1 MAGDSKEVARAHLA
15 DAGVEEL
22 PDDWD
27 VVTLGDLFTE
37 DRGIAVGVMYPGEHD
52 PDGVPQ
58 ARDRPF
64 PRNRGQRLRIT

>member
-22 PDDWD
+22 PEDWD

-37 DRGIAVGVMYPGEHD
+37 ER
-52 PDGVPQ
+52 
-58 ARDRPF
+58 
-64 PRNRGQRLRIT
+64 